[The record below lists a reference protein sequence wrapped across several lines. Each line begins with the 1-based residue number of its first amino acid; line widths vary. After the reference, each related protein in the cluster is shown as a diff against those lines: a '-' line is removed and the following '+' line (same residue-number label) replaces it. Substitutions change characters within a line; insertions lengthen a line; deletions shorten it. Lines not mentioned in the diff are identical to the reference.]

1 MQQGTIDSSE
11 YYIGFTVVENN
22 FLNANDMQK
31 QLRDIGPLNVF
42 SSRRSACAITNTQ
55 GRDKTFSYILGL
67 SFN

>member
-31 QLRDIGPLNVF
+31 QL
-42 SSRRSACAITNTQ
+42 
-55 GRDKTFSYILGL
+55 
-67 SFN
+67 

>member
-1 MQQGTIDSSE
+1 
-11 YYIGFTVVENN
+11 
-22 FLNANDMQK
+22 MQK